1 MKIIIT
7 GGNGFLGNRLATRLL
22 NDGVA
27 WQGEMKPVSELILID
42 IAPPYGGGAAKDPRV
57 TTLVGELVDRIR
69 IPGALQGIDAVVH
82 LAAVVSGQAEADFE
96 LGMRVNLDATR
107 TVLDACRLA
116 GAAPKL
122 IFASSVAVFGGELPD
137 IVRDDTTPTPKN
149 SYGTQKFIG
158 EQLVADYT
166 RRGFIRGR
174 AIRLPTIVVRP
185 GKPNQ
190 AASSFASSIIREPSA
205 GMEAICP
212 VAPETRLWLL
222 SPDGAVDA
230 LYRALIAEQ
239 VAWDEHTGRTA
250 LNIPG
255 ISVTVAE
262 MVESLRRHAGEQ
274 AVRHIRWQRDPKIET
289 IVTSWPGRFETARAN
304 ALGFSADA
312 DFDHIVRSH
321 LEQSGK

>member
-22 NDGVA
+22 RDGIA
-27 WQGEMKPVSELILID
+27 WRGEMKPVSELILID
-42 IAPPYGGGAAKDPRV
+42 IVRPSGDSPAKDPRV
-57 TTLVGELVDRIR
+57 RVLAGELVDRMR
-69 IPGALQGIDAVVH
+69 IPGALEGVDAVIH
-82 LAAVVSGQAEADFE
+82 LAAVVSAQAEADFD

-107 TVLDACRLA
+107 TVIDACRFA
-116 GAAPKL
+116 GAAPRL
-122 IFASSVAVFGGELPD
+122 IFTSSVAVFGGDLPD
-137 IVRDDTTPTPKN
+137 IVDDETTPTPKN
-149 SYGTQKFIG
+149 SYGTQKLIG
-158 EQLVADYT
+158 EQLVADYS

-205 GMEAICP
+205 GVEAVCP

-230 LYRALIAEQ
+230 LYRALIADQ
-239 VAWDEHTGRTA
+239 ADWDKHTGGTA

-255 ISVTVAE
+255 VSVTVAE
-262 MVESLRRHAGEQ
+262 MVESLRKHAGEQ
-274 AVRHIRWQRDPKIET
+274 AVRRIRWQRDPKIET
-289 IVTSWPGRFETARAN
+289 IVSAWPGRFETTRAN
-304 ALGFSADA
+304 ALGFRADA

-321 LEQSGK
+321 LEQSGI

>member
-22 NDGVA
+22 SDGIA
-27 WQGEMKPVSELILID
+27 WRGETKPVSELILID
-42 IAPPYGGGAAKDPRV
+42 LARPSGDSATKDPRV
-57 TTLVGELVDRIR
+57 RTLIGELVDKIR
-69 IPGALQGIDAVVH
+69 IPGALRGVDAVFH
-82 LAAVVSGQAEADFE
+82 LAAVVSGQAEADFD

-107 TVLDACRLA
+107 AVLEACRFA

-122 IFASSVAVFGGELPD
+122 IFTSSVAVFGGELPD
-137 IVRDDTTPTPKN
+137 IVDDETTPTPKN
-149 SYGTQKFIG
+149 SYGTQKLIG

-205 GMEAICP
+205 GVETVCP

-222 SPDGAVDA
+222 SPDGAVA
-230 LYRALIAEQ
+230 AQACRR
-239 VAWDEHTGRTA
+239 TGRAPHPLATRSQNRSNGLCLA
-250 LNIPG
+250 GTLRNSPRQCTG
-255 ISVTVAE
+255 IC
-262 MVESLRRHAGEQ
+262 RRCGFQSHCPHA
-274 AVRHIRWQRDPKIET
+274 PET
-289 IVTSWPGRFETARAN
+289 IR
-304 ALGFSADA
+304 
-312 DFDHIVRSH
+312 
-321 LEQSGK
+321 

>member
-7 GGNGFLGNRLATRLL
+7 GGNGFLGNRLAARLL
-22 NDGVA
+22 SDGIA
-27 WQGEMKPVSELILID
+27 WRGETKPVSELILID
-42 IAPPYGGGAAKDPRV
+42 IARPSGDSAAKDTRV
-57 TTLVGELVDRIR
+57 RTLIGELVDRIR
-69 IPGALQGIDAVVH
+69 IPGALQGVDAVFH
-82 LAAVVSGQAEADFE
+82 LAAVVSGQAEADFD

-107 TVLDACRLA
+107 TVLEACRFA

-137 IVRDDTTPTPKN
+137 IVRDETSPTPKN
-149 SYGTQKFIG
+149 SYGIQKLIG
-158 EQLVADYT
+158 EHLVADYT

-174 AIRLPTIVVRP
+174 SIRLPTIVVRP

-190 AASSFASSIIREPSA
+190 AASSFASNIIREPSA
-205 GMEAICP
+205 GVKTVCP

-222 SPDGAVDA
+222 SPDAAVDA
-230 LYRALIAEQ
+230 LYRALIADQ
-239 VAWDEHTGRTA
+239 VDWDKHTGRTA

-262 MVESLRRHAGEQ
+262 MVESLRKHAGEQ
-274 AVRHIRWQRDPKIET
+274 AMRHIRWQRDPKIEA
-289 IVTSWPGRFETARAN
+289 IVSAWPGRFETARAN
-304 ALGFSADA
+304 ALGFLADA
-312 DFDHIVRSH
+312 DFDHIVRTH